1 MIKIK
6 RCRSYITFFLEE
18 PFRQLI
24 EHGEVFTI
32 RRYHR
37 KQGLVEVRRNKRG
50 QPIGLATV
58 EFVGFVKK
66 ENGGF
71 VVVDE
76 NGKVISKLDK
86 FVSKSGFGSLESW
99 IGAYQKI
106 YKRPQD
112 YFSFGRL
119 YRVQLVKLYN
129 ENLKYSIF

>member
-1 MIKIK
+1 VSTLIKIK

-37 KQGLVEVRRNKRG
+37 KQGLVEIRRRKTDR
-50 QPIGLATV
+50 PVGLATV
-58 EFVGFVKK
+58 ELVGFVKK
-66 ENGGF
+66 ENGSF

-76 NGKVISKLDK
+76 NGKIISKLDK
-86 FVSKSGFGSLESW
+86 FVNKSGFDSLRDW
-99 IGAYQKI
+99 IEAYLKF
-106 YKRPQD
+106 YKKPHN

-119 YRVQLVKLYN
+119 YRVRLVKLWN
-129 ENLKYSIF
+129 AKA